1 MLPAVFPSRSA
12 RWLCAVTLF
21 MCASAVPAQQ
31 PKPAGAPPG
40 MPVKATTVK
49 VGTVVNEISAVGS
62 LIANESVIIRPEVAG
77 RVQSILFNEGHAVAR
92 GARLIELDSAEV
104 QAQLAGSTSD
114 VRLAQTRA
122 DRSEELFKKNF
133 ISQQALDDAREAY
146 RKASAR
152 KREDEVRL
160 AKMEVRAPFAGIT
173 GLRLVS
179 PGAYVKAGEDLVRLD
194 AIDLV
199 KLDFRIPEVYIAQ
212 IKKDQQVQVRVD
224 AFPGQQFTGRVYAVD
239 TALDDKTRTVML
251 RARIPNP
258 GARLRPGM
266 FARVGLPLGA
276 REKAILMPEQALV
289 PRGGK
294 NFVFRVIDGKAVL
307 TPVEIGSRNPGEV
320 EIVKGLTASDVVV
333 TDGQLK
339 LQDGIPVMVL
349 PDKPPLAP
357 AARPKG

>member
-1 MLPAVFPSRSA
+1 MLPTRFRKRIVFALCTLSA
-12 RWLCAVTLF
+12 TLA
-21 MCASAVPAQQ
+21 MGTLLAQQ
-31 PKPAGAPPG
+31 PKPPAPAPA
-40 MPVKATTVK
+40 MPVKTAQVK

-62 LIANESVIIRPEVAG
+62 LIANESVMVRPEVAG
-77 RVQSILFNEGHAVAR
+77 RVEAILFSEGRAVAK
-92 GARLIELDSAEV
+92 GARLIELDSAET

-114 VRLAQTRA
+114 VRLAQSRA
-122 DRSEELFKKNF
+122 DRAEELFKKNF

-146 RKASAR
+146 RKSSAR
-152 KREDEVRL
+152 RREDEVRL

-173 GLRLVS
+173 GLRLIS

-194 AIDLV
+194 AIDVV

-212 IKKDQQVQVRVD
+212 IRKDQQVQVRVD
-224 AFPGQQFTGRVYAVD
+224 AFPGQQFTGQVYAVD

-266 FARVGLPLGA
+266 FARVGLPLSA
-276 REKAILMPEQALV
+276 REKAILIPEQALV

-294 NFVFRVIDGKAVL
+294 NFAFRVIDGKAVL

-320 EIVKGLTASDVVV
+320 EIVKGLNASDVVV

-339 LQDGIPVMVL
+339 LQDGIGVTVVS
-349 PDKPPLAP
+349 DKPPA
-357 AARPKG
+357 KK